1 MKNEKRTAKAA
12 AGAGAGTS
20 GEASCCGPASA
31 VGEAGGPACR
41 ATHRGEALKRSLD
54 ARLARIEGQIRG
66 LRRMIAEDAYCD
78 DVLAQ
83 ASAARAALGTA
94 SLAVLEHHMKHCLID
109 RVRAGEVEIVDELMD
124 TLGRMV

>member
-1 MKNEKRTAKAA
+1 MAKTEGRTE
-12 AGAGAGTS
+12 AG
-20 GEASCCGPASA
+20 CC
-31 VGEAGGPACR
+31 GGPAEADSGGGPGCR
-41 ATHRGEALKRSLD
+41 KTHRDAELRRSLD
-54 ARLARIEGQIRG
+54 ARLARIEGQVRG

-83 ASAARAALGTA
+83 ASAARAALGKA

-109 RVRAGEVEIVDELMD
+109 RVRSGEVEIVDELMD